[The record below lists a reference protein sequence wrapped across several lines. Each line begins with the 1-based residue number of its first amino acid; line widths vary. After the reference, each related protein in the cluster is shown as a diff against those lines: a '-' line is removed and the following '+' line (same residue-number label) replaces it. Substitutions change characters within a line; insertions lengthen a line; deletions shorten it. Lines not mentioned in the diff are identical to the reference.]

1 MAEWIR
7 IFSNRVWLGAAV
19 LLLLCNLGLYAR
31 EQSSQAGGSVHA
43 YREYTNQWM
52 QTLSEVS
59 PEDGLALLEQENQ
72 TLQGWN
78 AARLL
83 AQMEAGQGQVDDELL
98 SRYRTQYDNFDA
110 MFQAV
115 RDGTAPAQDIAA
127 QKAVTRWMDR
137 LTYQMNYDEF
147 LSSISSQADVIRR
160 NPLFSDPHTF
170 VYRNADKTETD
181 YLSTRDAA
189 LKLQPGDVVTSIMKN
204 RTSVIFSLC
213 LMVVSITLILES
225 KRLGLETL
233 ERSCINGRCAVTGW
247 RIGAIAMSAAIAAF
261 LMQGGMLLLGTLL
274 YRQPLFLDAPA
285 QSILFFQRWAAP
297 ATVGGVLLWYFL
309 FSAAGLCAVGLL
321 LWLALS
327 KLPSLPLGLT
337 VYGAVLLLEFY
348 WLKQYDVNDA
358 LYPLSGF
365 NIFRLL
371 LPAEA
376 AGRYLNYDLLG
387 FPVRERTLLLAVSAV
402 LIFACAAAA
411 LISAHF
417 SRGTR
422 QNSSP
427 QVSVGVRVAKAPAV
441 LWRGTVFGGMR
452 RTPYVADTTSRS
464 KQYAASP
471 VSSVYQHLHRPCGRG
486 CTGTDPVCQTGGKAD
501 LC

>member
-189 LKLQPGDVVTSIMKN
+189 LKLQPGGCGDVDHEEPNLGDIQSVLDGGVHYTDFGVQAIGAGNTGAKLHQRTLRCDRMADRGYRHVRCDSRIPDARRDAASWNTALSPAVVFRRSGAVHSFFPALGRTGYGRRRLALVFPVQRSRAVCCRASAMAGTIQAALTSI
-204 RTSVIFSLC
+204 
-213 LMVVSITLILES
+213 
-225 KRLGLETL
+225 RLD
-233 ERSCINGRCAVTGW
+233 RVRRC
-247 RIGAIAMSAAIAAF
+247 SAA
-261 LMQGGMLLLGTLL
+261 
-274 YRQPLFLDAPA
+274 
-285 QSILFFQRWAAP
+285 
-297 ATVGGVLLWYFL
+297 
-309 FSAAGLCAVGLL
+309 
-321 LWLALS
+321 
-327 KLPSLPLGLT
+327 
-337 VYGAVLLLEFY
+337 
-348 WLKQYDVNDA
+348 
-358 LYPLSGF
+358 
-365 NIFRLL
+365 
-371 LPAEA
+371 
-376 AGRYLNYDLLG
+376 
-387 FPVRERTLLLAVSAV
+387 
-402 LIFACAAAA
+402 
-411 LISAHF
+411 
-417 SRGTR
+417 
-422 QNSSP
+422 
-427 QVSVGVRVAKAPAV
+427 
-441 LWRGTVFGGMR
+441 
-452 RTPYVADTTSRS
+452 
-464 KQYAASP
+464 
-471 VSSVYQHLHRPCGRG
+471 
-486 CTGTDPVCQTGGKAD
+486 
-501 LC
+501 

>member
-59 PEDGLALLEQENQ
+59 PEEGLALLEQENQ
-72 TLQGWN
+72 ALQGWN

-127 QKAVTRWMDR
+127 QEAVTRWMDR

-147 LSSISSQADVIRR
+147 LSSVSSQADVIRR

-213 LMVVSITLILES
+213 LMVVSITLIWS
-225 KRLGLETL
+225 P
-233 ERSCINGRCAVTGW
+233 SDWGW
-247 RIGAIAMSAAIAAF
+247 KHWS
-261 LMQGGMLLLGTLL
+261 
-274 YRQPLFLDAPA
+274 
-285 QSILFFQRWAAP
+285 
-297 ATVGGVLLWYFL
+297 
-309 FSAAGLCAVGLL
+309 
-321 LWLALS
+321 
-327 KLPSLPLGLT
+327 
-337 VYGAVLLLEFY
+337 
-348 WLKQYDVNDA
+348 
-358 LYPLSGF
+358 
-365 NIFRLL
+365 
-371 LPAEA
+371 EA
-376 AGRYLNYDLLG
+376 ASTD
-387 FPVRERTLLLAVSAV
+387 
-402 LIFACAAAA
+402 AA
-411 LISAHF
+411 L
-417 SRGTR
+417 
-422 QNSSP
+422 
-427 QVSVGVRVAKAPAV
+427 
-441 LWRGTVFGGMR
+441 
-452 RTPYVADTTSRS
+452 
-464 KQYAASP
+464 
-471 VSSVYQHLHRPCGRG
+471 
-486 CTGTDPVCQTGGKAD
+486 
-501 LC
+501 